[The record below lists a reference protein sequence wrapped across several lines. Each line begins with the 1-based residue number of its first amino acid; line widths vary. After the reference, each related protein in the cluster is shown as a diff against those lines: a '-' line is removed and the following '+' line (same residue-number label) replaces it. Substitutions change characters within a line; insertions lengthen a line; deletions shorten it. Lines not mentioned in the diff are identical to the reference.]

1 MSIATL
7 LAVATMPETVMP
19 FVTTPCARG
28 AAHETVGPRFG
39 GSQPDVDGKILNSV
53 VVSFPPGA
61 SIVPHRHGRAFVYAY
76 VLEGSVRSQMAEG
89 SAVTYGAGEG
99 WVEAPNAQNVLTQ
112 NASAAAPARLL
123 VIFIAAG
130 DTLES
135 EDPKPVPDAHFLA

>member
-19 FVTTPCARG
+19 FVTTARARE

-39 GSQPDVDGKILNSV
+39 GSQADVDGKILTSV

-61 SIVPHRHGRAFVYAY
+61 SIVPHRHGRSVVYAY
-76 VLEGSVRSQMAEG
+76 VLEGSVRTQMAEG
-89 SAVTYGAGEG
+89 PAVTYGAGDG
-99 WVEAPNAQNVLTQ
+99 CVEAPNAQNVLTQ
-112 NASAAAPARLL
+112 NANASAPARLL
-123 VIFIAAG
+123 VIFISAG
-130 DTLES
+130 DAPES